1 MKAIILAAGFA
12 TRLFPL
18 TVQMPKP
25 LLKVGGRPMIEYTI
39 RLLEAAADIDT
50 IYIITNKLYFND
62 FSAWAA
68 NYNSNSLRVQ
78 GVENASGVFHK
89 SSKPIKVLSNHVFHP
104 TEKFTAM
111 QNAQFVIDSEQITD
125 PCIVCAGDHMFNFDL
140 NDMIAQFKKT
150 QASQILVYEPESDE
164 KSYAGGK
171 RYAGSVIMDESSFV
185 KKFVEKPAN
194 PESNLIGICFY
205 ILAQND
211 IQKIRQFLLTETE
224 LSQKDPPGYFIQWLH
239 SRTKIYGYKIG
250 GDWFDVGDGNIF
262 LNANLH
268 YLQDGLTKED
278 NVVFVSSMHAGKNFV
293 SQNSQI
299 VNSRIENCFVFEN
312 VQLVDCKL
320 RNCVIGPD
328 SKITGVHAQHSVL
341 GPKTILNGL
350 MAP

>member
-1 MKAIILAAGFA
+1 LKAIVLAAGFA

-18 TVQMPKP
+18 TVQKPKP
-25 LLKVGGRPMIEYTI
+25 LLKVGGRPMVEYTI
-39 RLLEAAADIDT
+39 RLLEAAADIDA
-50 IYIITNKLYFND
+50 IYIITNKLYYND
-62 FSAWAA
+62 FLVWAQ
-68 NYNSNSLRVQ
+68 NYKSNKL
-78 GVENASGVFHK
+78 
-89 SSKPIKVLSNHVFHP
+89 IKVLSNHVFHP

-111 QNAQFVIDSEQITD
+111 QNAQFVVDSEGITD
-125 PCIVCAGDHMFNFDL
+125 ACIVCAGDHMFDFDL
-140 NDMIAQFKKT
+140 NDMVAQLKKT
-150 QASQILVYEPESDE
+150 QSSQMLVYEPENEE

-171 RYAGSVIMDESSFV
+171 RYAGSVVIDGSNVV

-205 ILAQND
+205 ILVPGD
-211 IQKIRQFLLTETE
+211 VQKIRQFLLTETE
-224 LSQKDPPGYFIQWLH
+224 LAQKDPPGYFIQWLH
-239 SRTKIYGYKIG
+239 SKTKMYGYKIG
-250 GDWFDVGDGNIF
+250 GDWFDVGDGTIF

-278 NVVFVSSMHAGKNFV
+278 NVVFASSTQAGRNFV

-299 VNSRIENCFVFEN
+299 VNSRLENCFVFEN

-320 RNCVIGPD
+320 KNCVIGPD

-350 MAP
+350 SPA